1 MAEGSSNITGQV
13 SQKRTSYSNSD
24 IYWGQ
29 RFRPCVDYDEALQA
43 YIVDYKK
50 FKQTVPFDTPLCSA
64 KKLAN
69 IEREVSVAED
79 NR

>member
-43 YIVDYKK
+43 YTVDYKK